1 MSRASSAKPL
11 PFERPAAA
19 PTVDGFAMASEL
31 NISDLMQKWADERDL
46 LARFGCHVD
55 GAKLLDTLLLD
66 LAKVDRSLRSEVLT
80 LPEAARESGY
90 TVDHIGRLVREGR
103 LTNAGRHHAP
113 RVIRGEL
120 PTKRRQS
127 IATPKGQAYDPDA
140 DARAL
145 LGRRGGR

>member
-1 MSRASSAKPL
+1 MSSASATKSL
-11 PFERPAAA
+11 HFESPVATPSVDGAAA
-19 PTVDGFAMASEL
+19 A
-31 NISDLMQKWADERDL
+31 SDLSDLVQKWSRDRDI
-46 LARFGCHVD
+46 LAQFGCQVD
-55 GAKLLDTLLLD
+55 GAKLLDALLLD
-66 LAKVDRSLRSEVLT
+66 LAKVDRSGRSEILT
-80 LPEAARESGY
+80 LPEAARETGY

-120 PTKRRQS
+120 PTNRRPG
-127 IATPKGQAYDPDA
+127 IAPGTGQAYDPDA